1 MLQAM
6 ERPAVR
12 GSWGLPGD
20 SDGEELACN
29 AGDPGSIP
37 ELGRSPRGGNG
48 DLLHRVPCVRRGL
61 KRDKA
66 GETSWGPT
74 TGRAKGLLCIQTA
87 VGSRVE
93 F

>member
-1 MLQAM
+1 VALVV
-6 ERPAVR
+6 RDVPA
-12 GSWGLPGD
+12 
-20 SDGEELACN
+20 N
-29 AGDPGSIP
+29 AGDARDAGSIP

-48 DLLHRVPCVRRGL
+48 NLLHRVLCVRRGL